1 MTRFT
6 AQPITVIDKGDAKVD
21 KADFAARIPG
31 MIGES
36 RFMKYAV
43 LVPIVET
50 QDGRSLLFEKR
61 SGSLRRQPGEIC
73 FPGGMLEPG
82 EPPEACAVR
91 ETLEE
96 LRIEEK
102 QVGILGPGDIFV
114 SPFDIIIY
122 PFIGELRDYRYTY
135 NPAEV
140 SEVIP
145 VPISFFLNNP
155 PERYQSTILSRPSS
169 DFPYDRIPG
178 GVNYAWARGSYD
190 VLFYQYHDLLIWGIT
205 AYLVQSAAE
214 LIDRY
219 HLC

>member
-1 MTRFT
+1 MTQF
-6 AQPITVIDKGDAKVD
+6 AVQPSMATDKGDATVD
-21 KADFAARIPG
+21 KADFAARIPA

-36 RFMKYAV
+36 RFKKYAV

-61 SGSLRRQPGEIC
+61 SDSLRRQPGEIC
-73 FPGGMLEPG
+73 FPGGRLETDELPMM
-82 EPPEACAVR
+82 CAVR

-96 LRIEEK
+96 LKIEDK
-102 QVGILGPGDIFV
+102 QVDILGPGDVFI

-122 PFIGELRDYRYTY
+122 PFIGELKDYQYTY

-140 SEVIP
+140 SEVIA
-145 VPISFFLNNP
+145 VPISFFLNCP
-155 PERYQSTILSRPSS
+155 PERYRSTIVNRLSS

-178 GVNYAWARGSYD
+178 GANYAWASGSYD